1 MSKHTS
7 DFQDPH
13 SPVFFETQDRITHV
27 YFNRPERLNPFDL
40 EMSERFAKLIKVLHK
55 EKSDVVILTGK
66 GRAFS
71 AGADLKF
78 LEACTEEKEAK
89 VRKALKNLYENFLT
103 VRELKQVSIAQV
115 NGAVAGGGLGLVWA
129 CDLRTVL
136 ASAKF
141 AFNFVKIGLSP
152 GMGIL
157 HMTGKIL
164 GEAKARELWLR
175 GRTESGAK
183 VAEWGGACEVAE
195 SPADLERITL
205 ALAKEIR
212 GNSKLGM
219 EYIKKEMLWK
229 DELEEYLEFNC
240 KHQAKCLK
248 SPEAREGLR
257 AIQERRTPEFIS
269 LRD

>member
-1 MSKHTS
+1 LSKHTS
-7 DFQDPH
+7 DFQDPT
-13 SPVFFETQDRITHV
+13 SSVFFQTQDRITHV
-27 YFNRPERLNPFDL
+27 YFNRPDRLNPFDL
-40 EMSERFAKLIKVLHK
+40 EMSERFAKLIKALHK

-71 AGADLKF
+71 AGADLDF
-78 LEACTEEKEAK
+78 LEKCTREKEAK
-89 VRKALKNLYENFLT
+89 VRKSLRKLYANFLT
-103 VRELKQVSIAQV
+103 VRDLKQVSIAQV
-115 NGAVAGGGLGLVWA
+115 NGAVAGGGLGLVLA

-157 HMTGKIL
+157 HMTAKIL
-164 GEAKARELWLR
+164 GESKARELWLR
-175 GRTESGAK
+175 GRTETGAK
-183 VAEWGGACEVAE
+183 VAQWGGACEVAE
-195 SPADLERITL
+195 SVDDLERVTMDL
-205 ALAKEIR
+205 AREIR

-229 DELEEYLEFNC
+229 QELEQYLEFNC
-240 KHQAKCLK
+240 KHQARCLK

-257 AIQERRTPEFIS
+257 AIKERRAPEFIS
-269 LRD
+269 LRK